1 MNGDFSQKLNQVLSN
16 PAMMAQIKALAD
28 TMTEADTQ
36 KEKAEPVR
44 ESAVLPKESE
54 SPAKQESAE
63 DADTVRQAVPVPA
76 FFTPSPSFEKNMK
89 NTCTL
94 LNALKPFLDERRC
107 AKIDKMLS
115 MIRFAQ
121 MAGQLGNFF

>member
-28 TMTEADTQ
+28 TMTESESDS
-36 KEKAEPVR
+36 EKNGQITPAPT
-44 ESAVLPKESE
+44 LPK
-54 SPAKQESAE
+54 QEPPEPTDPFREKLS
-63 DADTVRQAVPVPA
+63 VPP

-89 NTCTL
+89 NTCAL
-94 LNALKPFLDERRC
+94 LAALKPFLDERRRG
-107 AKIDKMLS
+107 KIDKMLS
-115 MIRFAQ
+115 MIQFAQ

>member
-1 MNGDFSQKLNQVLSN
+1 MNGDFSEKLNQVLSN

-28 TMTEADTQ
+28 TMTQAEAQPDKDEYQ
-36 KEKAEPVR
+36 REQAESPKIESTDKRDPVR
-44 ESAVLPKESE
+44 ESIS
-54 SPAKQESAE
+54 
-63 DADTVRQAVPVPA
+63 VPA
-76 FFTPSPSFEKNMK
+76 FFTPSPSFEKNMQ
-89 NTCTL
+89 NACSL
-94 LNALKPFLDERRC
+94 LNAMKPFLDERRC

>member
-28 TMTEADTQ
+28 TMTE
-36 KEKAEPVR
+36 
-44 ESAVLPKESE
+44 SE
-54 SPAKQESAE
+54 SDSEKTGQITQSPALPKQESPE
-63 DADTVRQAVPVPA
+63 PIDPFREKLSVPP

-89 NTCTL
+89 NTCAL
-94 LNALKPFLDERRC
+94 LTALKPFLDERRRG
-107 AKIDKMLS
+107 KIDKMLS
-115 MIRFAQ
+115 MIQFAQ

>member
-28 TMTEADTQ
+28 TMTESESDSEKNGQLTQ
-36 KEKAEPVR
+36 PP
-44 ESAVLPKESE
+44 VLPKQE
-54 SPAKQESAE
+54 SPEPVDPFREKLS
-63 DADTVRQAVPVPA
+63 VPP

-89 NTCTL
+89 NTCAL
-94 LNALKPFLDERRC
+94 LTALKPFLDERRRG
-107 AKIDKMLS
+107 KIDKMLS
-115 MIRFAQ
+115 MIQFAQ

>member
-28 TMTEADTQ
+28 TMTESEAPS
-36 KEKAEPVR
+36 EKTEQSLEAAAPAKSEPVELPAPIR
-44 ESAVLPKESE
+44 EKIS
-54 SPAKQESAE
+54 
-63 DADTVRQAVPVPA
+63 VPP
-76 FFTPSPSFEKNMK
+76 FFTPTPSFEKNMK
-89 NTCTL
+89 NTCAL

-115 MIRFAQ
+115 MIQFAQ

>member
-16 PAMMAQIKALAD
+16 PALMAQIKALAD
-28 TMTEADTQ
+28 TMTESETQ
-36 KEKAEPVR
+36 AEKREPPKEQEPPKAESAADISPIR
-44 ESAVLPKESE
+44 EKI
-54 SPAKQESAE
+54 
-63 DADTVRQAVPVPA
+63 PVPT

-89 NTCTL
+89 NTCAL
-94 LNALKPFLDERRC
+94 LNAMKPFLDDRRC

-115 MIRFAQ
+115 MIQFAQ

>member
-1 MNGDFSQKLNQVLSN
+1 MNGDFSQKLNQVLSD

-28 TMTEADTQ
+28 TMTESPPQ
-36 KEKAEPVR
+36 VEKTEEPSVP
-44 ESAVLPKESE
+44 AMLPKNEPSE
-54 SPAKQESAE
+54 ETDSSREKIS
-63 DADTVRQAVPVPA
+63 VPA

-89 NTCTL
+89 NTCAL
-94 LNALKPFLDERRC
+94 LTALKPFLDDRRC

-115 MIRFAQ
+115 MIQFAP

>member
-28 TMTEADTQ
+28 TMTESETSS
-36 KEKAEPVR
+36 EKNGQIIESVAPARSEFAEESEPVR
-44 ESAVLPKESE
+44 EKIS
-54 SPAKQESAE
+54 
-63 DADTVRQAVPVPA
+63 VPP

-89 NTCTL
+89 NTCAL
-94 LNALKPFLDERRC
+94 LNALKPFLDERRR

-115 MIRFAQ
+115 MIQFAQ

>member
-28 TMTEADTQ
+28 TMTESESHAQRSEPAPSTESEQ
-36 KEKAEPVR
+36 KTKSEPVR
-44 ESAVLPKESE
+44 ELGPLREKTA
-54 SPAKQESAE
+54 
-63 DADTVRQAVPVPA
+63 VPA
-76 FFTPSPSFEKNMK
+76 FFTPSPSFEKNMQ
-89 NTCTL
+89 NTGAL
-94 LNALKPFLDERRC
+94 LSALKPFLDDRRC

-115 MIRFAQ
+115 MIQFAQ

>member
-28 TMTEADTQ
+28 TMTESENNE
-36 KEKAEPVR
+36 EKTAP
-44 ESAVLPKESE
+44 PKESAPAASE
-54 SPAKQESAE
+54 SIGDIAPIAE
-63 DADTVRQAVPVPA
+63 NIPIPA
-76 FFTPSPSFEKNMK
+76 FFTPTPSFEKNMQ
-89 NTCTL
+89 NTCAL
-94 LNALKPFLDERRC
+94 LNALKPFLDDRRC

>member
-28 TMTEADTQ
+28 TMTESEKAVQIT
-36 KEKAEPVR
+36 EPPAPAKAEPFEQTDPFR
-44 ESAVLPKESE
+44 EKL
-54 SPAKQESAE
+54 
-63 DADTVRQAVPVPA
+63 PVPP

-89 NTCTL
+89 NTCAL
-94 LNALKPFLDERRC
+94 LTALKPFLDERRRG
-107 AKIDKMLS
+107 KIDKMLS
-115 MIRFAQ
+115 MIQFAQ